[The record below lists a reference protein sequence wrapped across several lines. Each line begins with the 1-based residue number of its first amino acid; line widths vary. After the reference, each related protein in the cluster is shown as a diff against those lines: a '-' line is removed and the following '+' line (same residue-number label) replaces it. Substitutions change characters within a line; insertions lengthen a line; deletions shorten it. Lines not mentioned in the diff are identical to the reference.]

1 VKKLYN
7 HLILKGKNH
16 IFNEEIS
23 SITKNCSQENFLE
36 YNTQHNMCFLL
47 KKTKRIALQIPQFCS
62 KVHQFTARIIIHI
75 LGHYIQLTILFIS
88 LTANDGAPAQQA
100 DKAAPSEV
108 AEEDTDT
115 QRVAAVDK
123 NYIHNY
129 ILRSTDTKQTE
140 ATAAP
145 PQTVPHKPVDNNT
158 ASQFPVY
165 DIAPEHNHPV

>member
-1 VKKLYN
+1 
-7 HLILKGKNH
+7 
-16 IFNEEIS
+16 
-23 SITKNCSQENFLE
+23 
-36 YNTQHNMCFLL
+36 MCFLL

-75 LGHYIQLTILFIS
+75 LGHYIQLTILFITTYFQNTG
-88 LTANDGAPAQQA
+88 LTANDGPPAQQA
-100 DKAAPSEV
+100 DKAAAASEEV
-108 AEEDTDT
+108 EEDTDT

-158 ASQFPVY
+158 VSQFPVY